1 MVRIVAGAFT
11 ALSLF
16 AAGAAA
22 QVPAQ
27 IDPKGA
33 APGSGHGSAPQQ
45 TTAPSRNQF
54 FSPVMGIQIE
64 GQGVTLPKGVAEE
77 PIVPPTAPQPA
88 AEQKPPEPASTPTA
102 TQK

>member
-1 MVRIVAGAFT
+1 MRWILPFVVAFSGNVE
-11 ALSLF
+11 
-16 AAGAAA
+16 A
-22 QVPAQ
+22 QMPGQ

-33 APGSGHGSAPQQ
+33 APGSGHGAAPQQ
-45 TTAPSRNQF
+45 STAPSRNQF

-77 PIVPPTAPQPA
+77 PVIAPPAAQPQPA
-88 AEQKPPEPASTPTA
+88 AGQKPPEPA

>member
-1 MVRIVAGAFT
+1 MRWILPVVFAF
-11 ALSLF
+11 S
-16 AAGAAA
+16 GSVEA
-22 QVPAQ
+22 QQMPGQ

-33 APGSGHGSAPQQ
+33 APGSGHGAAPQQ

-64 GQGVTLPKGVAEE
+64 GQGLTLPKGVAED
-77 PIVPPTAPQPA
+77 PLAPPAVPQPA
-88 AEQKPPEPASTPTA
+88 AEQKPAEQPPT

>member
-1 MVRIVAGAFT
+1 MRWILPLLIVFSG
-11 ALSLF
+11 SVE
-16 AAGAAA
+16 A
-22 QVPAQ
+22 QVPGQ

-33 APGSGHGSAPQQ
+33 APGSGHGAAPQQ

-64 GQGVTLPKGVAEE
+64 GQGLTLPKGVADE
-77 PIVPPTAPQPA
+77 PLIPTPPVAQPA
-88 AEQKPPEPASTPTA
+88 ADQKPPEPT

>member
-1 MVRIVAGAFT
+1 MRWILPLVVAFCG
-11 ALSLF
+11 SV
-16 AAGAAA
+16 AA

-33 APGSGHGSAPQQ
+33 APGSGHGAAPQQ
-45 TTAPSRNQF
+45 STAPSRNQF

-64 GQGVTLPKGVAEE
+64 GQGLTLPKGVSEE
-77 PIVPPTAPQPA
+77 PLIPAPAQPQPA
-88 AEQKPPEPASTPTA
+88 AEQKPAEPAP